1 MVLIKLYFT
10 DGTDKTYRQAHQWFV
25 KEDFLVI
32 QRDNGFDYFDRKLI
46 LGMQERKL
54 SRQDV

>member
-25 KEDFLVI
+25 KEGFLVI
-32 QRDNGFDYFDRKLI
+32 QREDGFDYFRRDLI

-54 SRQDV
+54 K